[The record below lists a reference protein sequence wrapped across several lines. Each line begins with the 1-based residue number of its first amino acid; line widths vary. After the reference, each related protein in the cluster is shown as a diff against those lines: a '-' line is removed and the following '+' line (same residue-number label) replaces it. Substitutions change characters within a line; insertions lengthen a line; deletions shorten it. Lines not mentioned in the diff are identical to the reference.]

1 MSSGLL
7 GQKLCAIQP
16 LTEKRAE
23 EFGFDPWGFENGVVL
38 VFENGVH
45 LVASRDP
52 EGNGPGCMF
61 GLDTVK
67 DEQFILIM
75 AGRIFETVFVRCINR
90 RKGNH
95 EQ

>member
-1 MSSGLL
+1 MSGELL

-38 VFENGVH
+38 VFENGMH

-61 GLDTVK
+61 GLDTIK
-67 DEQFILIM
+67 DEQFILM
-75 AGRIFETVFVRCINR
+75 MRPKEGAEDAVR
-90 RKGNH
+90 
-95 EQ
+95 